1 MKQFTYMRNSDIS
14 THSRT
19 VFLLYRGTVFKTISG
34 LSENSSLYAR
44 VSCSPG
50 MGRNVAV
57 AHVSKLLHFILFFS
71 L

>member
-1 MKQFTYMRNSDIS
+1 VKTTQK
-14 THSRT
+14 
-19 VFLLYRGTVFKTISG
+19 VVGLFLLHRGTVFKTISG
-34 LSENSSLYAR
+34 LSENSSFHAR

-57 AHVSKLLHFILFFS
+57 PHVSKLLHFLLFFS